1 MILLIDNYDSFTY
14 NIVDYLGKL
23 TNIPVIVKRNDEIT
37 IDDIYTM
44 NIQAL
49 IISPGPKDPEDA
61 GISMSA
67 IREFYAEIP
76 IFGICLGHQAIGAVF
91 GAKIVRAKHL
101 MHGKVSDVTIVK
113 PDPVFTGIANPFI
126 ATRYHSLVVEPSSIT
141 TKIPLDILAI
151 SKSDDEIMA
160 IKHREFPVYGVQFHP
175 ESILTTSGIQLISN
189 FLNIARLKG
198 I

>member
-14 NIVDYLGKL
+14 NVVDYLGKL
-23 TNIPVIVKRNDEIT
+23 TDIPVVVRRNDQIT
-37 IDDIYTM
+37 IDEIRQL

-61 GISMSA
+61 GVSMAA
-67 IREFYAEIP
+67 IKAFYTTVP

-101 MHGKVSDVTIVK
+101 MHGKVSEVTITK
-113 PDPVFTGIANPFI
+113 PDPLFAQLDSPFI
-126 ATRYHSLVVEPSSIT
+126 ATRYHSLVIEPQSLT
-141 TKIPLDILAI
+141 PEIPLDVVAT
-151 SKSDDEIMA
+151 SESDQEIMA

-175 ESILTTSGIQLISN
+175 ESILTTSGLQIISN